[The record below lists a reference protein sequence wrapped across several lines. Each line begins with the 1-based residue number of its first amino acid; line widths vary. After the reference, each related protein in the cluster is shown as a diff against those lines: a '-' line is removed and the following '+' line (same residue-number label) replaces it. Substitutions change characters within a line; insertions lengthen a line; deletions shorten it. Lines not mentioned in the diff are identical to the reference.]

1 MLKRL
6 SVLLAAVVL
15 LVCVA
20 ACSENEGASDK
31 DKLSVYY
38 VNSKAYED
46 YGNYIEK
53 VDYYLADNEDVVNNS
68 LAYLGVA
75 PEGSGLISS
84 LVKGTRIYS
93 YEINDGV
100 INIDLSPAYNMLN
113 ELEKATL
120 KCCITLTLCG
130 ISEIQYINIY
140 VDGKLVDEMLDVG
153 MMIIED
159 TDTNQFEK
167 RINLYFPD
175 SNNYYLH
182 TESRVLTVGQDVPLV
197 EYVIEELIKSAQTEE
212 VTTAIPQGTQLISAD
227 VKNGVCT
234 VDLSKAF
241 ITNRPG
247 TAAEQRL
254 MVYSLVNSIT
264 ELENVEYVR
273 FTVEGK
279 SVNEYEYIDISD
291 SFTAFD
297 DIVYHPLEVSN
308 LFAAIYLGM
317 RGTDNMMRIPVI
329 IDREQE
335 ITTEESIVKYILDL
349 PDIGGYE
356 KTIPSTMQLVD
367 VETVNG
373 ACTVKLVMPVLSDK
387 NLKDEMLA
395 SNAIAASILDSGA
408 VQQVTVIID
417 GERYIENATEL
428 NDLIINN

>member
-6 SVLLAAVVL
+6 AVLLAAFMFL
-15 LVCVA
+15 ICMA
-20 ACSENEGASDK
+20 ACSENEGTSDK

-38 VNSKAYED
+38 VNSNAYED
-46 YGNYIEK
+46 NGNYIEK
-53 VDYYLADNEDVVNNS
+53 VDYYLADNEDMVNNS

-100 INIDLSPAYNMLN
+100 IDIALSPAYNMLN

-140 VDGKLVDEMLDVG
+140 VDGKLVDEMLDAG

-159 TDTNQFEK
+159 TETNQFEK

-175 SNNYYLH
+175 ANNYYLH

-197 EYVIEELIKSAQTEE
+197 EYVIEELIKSTQTEE
-212 VTTAIPQGTQLISAD
+212 LTPSIPQGTQLISAD

-234 VDLSKAF
+234 VDLSEEF
-241 ITNRPG
+241 ITNRPE
-247 TAAEQRL
+247 TAAGQRL
-254 MVYSLVNSIT
+254 MVYSMVNSIA
-264 ELENVEYVR
+264 ELENVEYVQ

-279 SVNEYEYIDISD
+279 SANGYEYIDVSD
-291 SFTAFD
+291 SFTAFN
-297 DIVYHPLEVSN
+297 DIVYHPHEVSN
-308 LFAAIYLGM
+308 QFAAIYLGM
-317 RGTDNMMRIPVI
+317 RGTDNMMKIPVI
-329 IDREQE
+329 IDREQD

-356 KTIPSTMQLVD
+356 NTVPSTMQLVD

-373 ACTVKLVMPVLSDK
+373 SCTVNLAMPVLSDK

-395 SNAIAASILDSGA
+395 SNAIAASIIDSGA

-428 NDLIINN
+428 SDLIINN